1 MNATLSRLS
10 LRASVAPFQIRAP
23 LISMPINPEDY
34 NTYAV
39 EKRKDTL
46 SFFVNNNLTF
56 QYPRIETD
64 KVGQFPFN
72 DQDFYLLI
80 DMQLG
85 GSWVGKVDP
94 ETLPVEMYIDRVR
107 FYTTP

>member
-1 MNATLSRLS
+1 MSNC
-10 LRASVAPFQIRAP
+10 
-23 LISMPINPEDY
+23 PINPEDY